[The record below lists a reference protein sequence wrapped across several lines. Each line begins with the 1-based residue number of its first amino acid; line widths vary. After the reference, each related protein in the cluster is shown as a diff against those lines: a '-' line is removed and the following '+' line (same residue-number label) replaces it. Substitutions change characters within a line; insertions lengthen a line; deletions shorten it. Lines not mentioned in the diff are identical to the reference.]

1 MIKTVSNGNHANFCE
16 FFPHTFLSINRNQ
29 PVDKMSIFL
38 DDPNYR
44 KNFYLGE
51 ERENTIFLQK
61 YAHTKVAAHILVD
74 KPFKNCFVCKGI
86 IDA

>member
-1 MIKTVSNGNHANFCE
+1 MIKTIANGNHANFSV
-16 FFPHTFLSINRNQ
+16 FFPTFLSINRHQ

-51 ERENTIFLQK
+51 ERKNTIFYNNILILKLQ
-61 YAHTKVAAHILVD
+61 YIYL
-74 KPFKNCFVCKGI
+74 
-86 IDA
+86 